1 MTHSA
6 PRPPSLLMND
16 RPLMKNIYFASD
28 MHLGAPYIA
37 DHRQHE
43 ARVVA
48 WLDSIKDKAQALY
61 LLGDIFDYWFEY
73 RTVVPRGHV
82 RFLAKVAE
90 LTDRGVDVHFFTG
103 NHDVWM
109 FDYLPAELGVT
120 VHHGDLRIEAAGKRF
135 LLGHGDDLGYDRW
148 YHVMMWCFHNR
159 FLQACYRWLHPDLA
173 GLIATTWSH
182 RSRMGHYAEERKR
195 GCGPQDL
202 ESETQVRYARKIVA
216 QGDTADFIIFGHRH
230 EVIDCV
236 VGGRGQR
243 LLVIG
248 DWIRHFTY
256 AVFDGRDVK
265 ILKYGQD

>member
-120 VHHGDLRIEAAGKRF
+120 VHHGDLRGVRLMRLVQRASLRVQVVEA
-135 LLGHGDDLGYDRW
+135 HGDAGALEGEGNLVGDQG
-148 YHVMMWCFHNR
+148 
-159 FLQACYRWLHPDLA
+159 LA
-173 GLIATTWSH
+173 HAALLIAYQNRLH
-182 RSRMGHYAEERKR
+182 
-195 GCGPQDL
+195 
-202 ESETQVRYARKIVA
+202 
-216 QGDTADFIIFGHRH
+216 IITSLC
-230 EVIDCV
+230 I
-236 VGGRGQR
+236 
-243 LLVIG
+243 
-248 DWIRHFTY
+248 
-256 AVFDGRDVK
+256 
-265 ILKYGQD
+265 